1 MAIEQDAYEAMLG
14 LLQAATDVLTGTLN
28 PSQVLEALAAM
39 RDEPAAAPTAA
50 PADALPELT
59 GQEADAPQAEFIGTP
74 HGLFGLDAQGRITTW
89 VDDTHGE
96 GDDQVTIRVW
106 ANYLLHNVASGAS
119 TTVQLGLLERETRTG
134 QYLFCHD
141 VPDTTRARI
150 AETIAQLLTE
160 LCGFAS
166 ARFHPVEKCLIITR

>member
-1 MAIEQDAYEAMLG
+1 MAIERDAYEAMLG

-28 PSQVLEALAAM
+28 PSQVLEALAAI
-39 RDEPAAAPTAA
+39 RDEPAAA
-50 PADALPELT
+50 LPQFT
-59 GQEADAPQAEFIGTP
+59 GQEVDAPHAEFIGTP

-96 GDDQVTIRVW
+96 SDDQVTIRVW
-106 ANYLLHNVASGAS
+106 ANYLLLNVASGAS
-119 TTVQLGLLERETRTG
+119 TTVQPGLLERETRTG